1 VSREK
6 EEQMDLFSV
15 LRHEC
20 IAVRSSAR
28 DKAGILNEIAQLAAD
43 SPLLTSVSRD
53 TILQGIK
60 DREAL
65 GSTGFGNGI
74 AIPHCRIP
82 SIDNFVVGLVTAPDG
97 VDFDAMDEMPVR
109 LFVFVVAP
117 ASESDLHV
125 RLLSGISQV
134 LSIPGAVEEMVG
146 AETVEGLVE
155 SFLRHVKD
163 QVDTSD
169 AMERSMFHVFVQ
181 DEQRFKDILQVICGI
196 GATATVVLEVEN
208 TSAYLQRLPMFAG
221 FWTDTPKTFSRLIIA
236 LVNKDMANETIR
248 RIERVTGDL
257 NKQTGVL
264 LAVQNMFYCAGGL
277 NP

>member
-1 VSREK
+1 
-6 EEQMDLFSV
+6 MDLFSV